1 MSSSRSAGSGRSTS
15 SLTPTSRSTSLDGGL
30 LMRPIIALISIR
42 VEITVWTLI
51 QTRITVWTVIQESGA
66 ASTSASARVNDT
78 YGGLGVLPTLTSH
91 NGTTNA
97 TKENRMHKPTDT
109 DLDQSPPKIPP
120 GGGLLS
126 PRNPWPPVGLGIPAP
141 CRPCSRPLGQ

>member
-66 ASTSASARVNDT
+66 ISASARARVIDT
-78 YGGLGVLPTLTSH
+78 YGGLDVLPTLTSP
-91 NGTTNA
+91 NGTTTA
-97 TKENRMHKPTDT
+97 TKENRDAQTHRYR
-109 DLDQSPPKIPP
+109 S
-120 GGGLLS
+120 
-126 PRNPWPPVGLGIPAP
+126 
-141 CRPCSRPLGQ
+141 